1 VGKTVQVVWYYEGID
16 IGQQIYGW
24 LVDDVSIT
32 GVTAGAGGT
41 IVISKNLG
49 QGSFTLTGPVSQ
61 SGTALTTT
69 ISNAPP
75 GPYTVQFSD
84 VAFYQT
90 PPDQSNTLATAG
102 TLTFAGD
109 YTFID
114 ANHNGISDA
123 WEKYYF
129 GSVSTNRTQFTD
141 TDGSGMSDYGKF
153 IAGLN
158 PTNPASKFIIFPV
171 MVQSNRF
178 VQLQWAAIPGRI
190 YQLQTLTNNITWSP
204 LTDWIQASGSPMSYA
219 ATNSAFV
226 TSAHIFRVQVRP

>member
-1 VGKTVQVVWYYEGID
+1 MVWYYQGID
-16 IGQQIYGW
+16 IGEQIHGW

-32 GVTAGAGGT
+32 GVSSRRAARLSSRKTSARAA
-41 IVISKNLG
+41 
-49 QGSFTLTGPVSQ
+49 FTLTGPVSQ
-61 SGTALTTT
+61 SGTALSTT

-90 PPDQSNTLATAG
+90 PLDQSNTLATAG
-102 TLTFAGD
+102 TLTFAGN

-141 TDGSGMSDYGKF
+141 TDGMGCRIMASSLPGTTRPMPHPNLSFFSGQRSRATGSSNCNGRPFPAGF
-153 IAGLN
+153 I
-158 PTNPASKFIIFPV
+158 S
-171 MVQSNRF
+171 S
-178 VQLQWAAIPGRI
+178 
-190 YQLQTLTNNITWSP
+190 
-204 LTDWIQASGSPMSYA
+204 
-219 ATNSAFV
+219 
-226 TSAHIFRVQVRP
+226 RP